1 MSDPQGTPPIHDPW
15 GCPTTPLTPPA
26 PGLDAWG
33 RPLDVFDPAANL
45 GVLKRA
51 AAQLRVWLGVFMGA
65 QVLGGVVIA
74 LATFFGGRWGLGALE
89 TATPGLNLPGFTSW
103 LLGLAAALMLVLA
116 FLYVLV
122 AGWARELITRLAAWA
137 LAGSSSPAP
146 SSPAPDAART
156 EQLRR
161 TLGGWLSFGQWGT
174 AAAALLSAVFSVVA
188 VVLGQGQLQQTL
200 QQLPQDPATDLSTL
214 NSLNSGFL
222 VFQVLSGLVGS
233 VPGVVITWLILGAIR
248 RFMNLAVERLTL
260 ASASPETPAAPV
272 TAAPVTPA
280 AKVVGNWFL
289 GSLILVGLGALQL
302 LVVLIISLVA
312 SSFILQTLAAD
323 IPEAWS
329 GLLGL
334 LPWLI
339 GVFLLY
345 ALAVY
350 VLYFVLLLASRNY
363 ALSLARLL
371 DLHNP
376 APSAAAP
383 LPTAPIMDAPN
394 IYKGPAL

>member
-1 MSDPQGTPPIHDPW
+1 MSDPQGTPPNHDPW
-15 GCPTTPLTPPA
+15 GRPTAPLTPPA

-33 RPLDVFDPAANL
+33 RPLDQFDPAANL
-45 GVLKRA
+45 GVLKRS
-51 AAQLRVWLGVFMGA
+51 AAQLRVWLGVFMAA
-65 QVLGGVVIA
+65 QVLGGVIIA
-74 LATFFGGRWGLGALE
+74 LGTFFGGRWGLDALE
-89 TATPGLNLPGFTSW
+89 AATPGLKLPGFTSG

-137 LAGSSSPAP
+137 LSGA

-161 TLGGWLSFGQWGT
+161 TLGGWLRFGQWGT
-174 AAAALLSAVFSVVA
+174 VAVALLSAVFSVAA
-188 VVLGQGQLQQTL
+188 VLLGQNQLQQTL
-200 QQLPQDPATDLSTL
+200 QQFPQDPTTDLSAVNTL
-214 NSLNSGFL
+214 NSGLA
-222 VFQVLSGLVGS
+222 VFQVLSGLVSS
-233 VPGVVITWLILGAIR
+233 VPAVVITWLILGAIR
-248 RFMNLAVERLTL
+248 RFMNLVVDRSTL
-260 ASASPETPAAPV
+260 AAVAPVIAAPV
-272 TAAPVTPA
+272 IAAPVTPA

-289 GSLILVGLGALQL
+289 GSMILVGLGALQL
-302 LVVLIISLVA
+302 LVVLIVSLAA
-312 SSFILQTLAAD
+312 SSFILQSVAAD
-323 IPEAWS
+323 VPAGWS

-345 ALAVY
+345 TLGIY
-350 VLYFVLLLASRNY
+350 VVYFVLLLASRNY

-371 DLHNP
+371 DLTTP
-376 APSAAAP
+376 VPAAAAS
-383 LPTAPIMDAPN
+383 LQAAPVMDAPN